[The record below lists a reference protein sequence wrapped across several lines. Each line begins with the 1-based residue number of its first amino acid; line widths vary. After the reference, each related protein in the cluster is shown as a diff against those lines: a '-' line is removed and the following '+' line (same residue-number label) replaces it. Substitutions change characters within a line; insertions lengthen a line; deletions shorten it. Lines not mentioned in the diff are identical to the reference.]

1 MGDSGCWARSNP
13 GSRGKGA
20 LLDMGGLDSIAA
32 NQKGLIFPGPGRD
45 HLMDQLH
52 SFIHSFIQLT
62 IIEGLQ
68 LVGTQPT
75 LRASGKAPRRQRL
88 LI

>member
-13 GSRGKGA
+13 ESRELGA
-20 LLDMGGLDSIAA
+20 LLDMEGLDSTGA
-32 NQKGLIFPGPGRD
+32 NQKGHIFLGPERD

-52 SFIHSFIQLT
+52 SFIRSFIQLT

-68 LVGTQPT
+68 
-75 LRASGKAPRRQRL
+75 
-88 LI
+88 

>member
-13 GSRGKGA
+13 ESRGKGA
-20 LLDMGGLDSIAA
+20 LLDMEGLDSIGA
-32 NQKGLIFPGPGRD
+32 NQKGVIFLGPERD

-52 SFIHSFIQLT
+52 SFICSFIQLT
-62 IIEGLQ
+62 IIE
-68 LVGTQPT
+68 
-75 LRASGKAPRRQRL
+75 APRRQQL

>member
-32 NQKGLIFPGPGRD
+32 NQKGLIFPGPERD
-45 HLMDQLH
+45 HLMDQL
-52 SFIHSFIQLT
+52 HSFIQLT